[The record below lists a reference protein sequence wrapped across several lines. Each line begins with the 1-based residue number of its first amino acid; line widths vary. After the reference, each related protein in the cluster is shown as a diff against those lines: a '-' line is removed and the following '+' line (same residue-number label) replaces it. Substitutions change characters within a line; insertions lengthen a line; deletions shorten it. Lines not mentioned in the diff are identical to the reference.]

1 MEEVVVEDWD
11 DVDFEEQYELINKQ
25 TKYKVDPKKHRLNW
39 AVEDDSVIDIV
50 DRESGEIVGSVEVIE
65 TGKHEENEEKEEE
78 EEIYWRCCECGY
90 EDKDYNIVQAHA
102 EREHGR
108 GSVIE
113 KVVGN
118 WSYPYS
124 V

>member
-1 MEEVVVEDWD
+1 MNKTKEIKLQSEE
-11 DVDFEEQYELINKQ
+11 EE
-25 TKYKVDPKKHRLNW
+25 
-39 AVEDDSVIDIV
+39 
-50 DRESGEIVGSVEVIE
+50 
-65 TGKHEENEEKEEE
+65 EEE

-90 EDKDYNIVQAHA
+90 EDKDYNIVQAHT

-118 WSYPYS
+118 WSYPYT

>member
-1 MEEVVVEDWD
+1 MEM
-11 DVDFEEQYELINKQ
+11 
-25 TKYKVDPKKHRLNW
+25 
-39 AVEDDSVIDIV
+39 
-50 DRESGEIVGSVEVIE
+50 
-65 TGKHEENEEKEEE
+65 EEE
-78 EEIYWRCCECGY
+78 EENVYWRCCECGY

-108 GSVIE
+108 GATIE

-118 WSYPYS
+118 WSYPYT

>member
-1 MEEVVVEDWD
+1 MEMEE
-11 DVDFEEQYELINKQ
+11 EE
-25 TKYKVDPKKHRLNW
+25 
-39 AVEDDSVIDIV
+39 
-50 DRESGEIVGSVEVIE
+50 
-65 TGKHEENEEKEEE
+65 EEE

-90 EDKDYNIVQAHA
+90 EDKDYNIVQAQA

-108 GSVIE
+108 GAAIE

-118 WSYPYS
+118 WSYPYT

>member
-11 DVDFEEQYELINKQ
+11 DVDFDEQYELINKQ
-25 TKYKVDPKKHRLNW
+25 TKYKVDPKKHRLDW
-39 AVEDDSVIDIV
+39 AEEDDSVIDIV
-50 DRESGEIVGSVEVIE
+50 DRESGEIIGSVNVIE
-65 TGKHEENEEKEEE
+65 TTERGETEEDE
-78 EEIYWRCCECGY
+78 EEIYWRCECGY